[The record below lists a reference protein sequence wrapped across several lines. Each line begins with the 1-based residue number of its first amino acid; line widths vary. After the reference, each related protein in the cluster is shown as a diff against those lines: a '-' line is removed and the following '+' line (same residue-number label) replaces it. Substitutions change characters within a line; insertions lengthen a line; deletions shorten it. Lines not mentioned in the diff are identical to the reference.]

1 MWDTG
6 KVGGII
12 MNELRFCPKCGAKIE
27 NAERFCGECGFDT
40 EVLDDFDETI
50 QENDN
55 NTESMGGRTN
65 PQTDEITPN
74 IPLQNTTQ
82 KNSSQTAII
91 IVSVVLGSIFL
102 IGGILFWWF
111 SQGKAL
117 VNKPVPSGS
126 EQNQV
131 TLELPSYSL
140 NEGSYTSEQKVEIN
154 KPAGEDVQVYFTI
167 DGSDPTAKS
176 SKYESPIVLKTN
188 TTLKSIAIDKNGNQS
203 GIKTGAYTITIQPPA
218 TTQPATTQPQT
229 TPPASS
235 EATERA
241 QFDSNING
249 TWKVVDSSGFVLYYQ
264 FSGGRLV
271 VTDGG
276 SDYFNDAYTFSIV
289 PGNNGTI
296 GTVYAGSHTLSID
309 CNPLG
314 DNAIYIDG
322 SYAVFNQ

>member
-1 MWDTG
+1 
-6 KVGGII
+6 

-40 EVLDDFDETI
+40 ETLDHLDETI
-50 QENDN
+50 QENEIN
-55 NTESMGGRTN
+55 SESPGGGIN
-65 PQTDEITPN
+65 PQTDDLGSTSNISPPNTP
-74 IPLQNTTQ
+74 P
-82 KNSSQTAII
+82 KKSSQTAII

-102 IGGILFWWF
+102 IGGIIFWWF
-111 SQGKAL
+111 NQGHNLLAKTGSP
-117 VNKPVPSGS
+117 VNQQNEEKKGS
-126 EQNQV
+126 
-131 TLELPSYSL
+131 LDLPTYSL

-154 KPAGEDVQVYFTI
+154 KPAGEEVQVYFTI

-176 SKYESPIVLKTN
+176 TKYEKTIVLQAN
-188 TTLKSIAIDKNGNQS
+188 TTLKSIAFDKKGNQS
-203 GIKTGAYTITIQPPA
+203 GIKTA
-218 TTQPATTQPQT
+218 TYNIAVQQPATTQPQT
-229 TPPASS
+229 TSPQTTPPASS
-235 EATERA
+235 DAAERA
-241 QFDSNING
+241 QFESNING
-249 TWKVVDSSGFVLYYQ
+249 TWKVTESSGFVLYYQ

-296 GTVYAGSHTLSID
+296 GTVFAGSHTLSID

-322 SYAVFNQ
+322 NIAKYN